1 MEETRELVVTRQ
13 ELTPT
18 VLNMFMELDQAAYKS
33 RRFGVTEGETAIKML
48 FCYENGL
55 PLSAANTGLYVVNG
69 RMEVMGNIVASQL
82 RQHPE
87 YDYQVARLDDKG
99 CTIRIVRHGDP
110 IGEAT
115 FDESHAARAGLLGK
129 DNWKAYPEDMYFNR
143 AMSKA
148 YKRFAPDIFSGPVY
162 VRGEISG
169 DVVDATWTVQE
180 PVAEVK
186 AVTLDEL
193 VEQHGADAVLA
204 ANGGKVPASVE
215 EVQATAE
222 KLKGEGDD

>member
-1 MEETRELVVTRQ
+1 MTESKELVVRQ
-13 ELTPT
+13 ELTPM

-55 PLSAANTGLYVVNG
+55 PLSAANNGLYVVNG
-69 RMEVMGNIVASQL
+69 RMEVMGNVVAAQL
-82 RQHPE
+82 RRHPD
-87 YDYQVARLDDKG
+87 YDYQVAHLDDTG
-99 CTIRIVRHGDP
+99 CTIRILRYGDP

-115 FDESHAARAGLLGK
+115 FDQGHAQRAGLLGK
-129 DNWKAYPEDMYFNR
+129 DNYQNYPEDMYFNR

-162 VRGEISG
+162 VRGEIA
-169 DVVDATWTVQE
+169 DAETWEVVDSTPA
-180 PVAEVK
+180 PK
-186 AVTLDEL
+186 ALTLDDL

-204 ANGGKVPASVE
+204 ANGGRVPASSD
-215 EVQATAE
+215 EVQAVAE
-222 KLKGEGDD
+222 RLKGEDND

>member
-1 MEETRELVVTRQ
+1 MEESKDLVVRQ

-18 VLNMFMELDQAAYKS
+18 VLQMFMELDSAAYKS

-55 PLSAANTGLYVVNG
+55 SLSTANTGLYVVNG
-69 RMEVMGNIVASQL
+69 RMEVMGNVVASQL
-82 RQHPE
+82 RQHPD
-87 YDYQVARLDDKG
+87 YDYQITRLDDQG
-99 CTIRIVRHGDP
+99 CTIRIMRYGDP

-115 FDESHAARAGLLGK
+115 FDQSHARRAGLLGK
-129 DNWKAYPEDMYFNR
+129 DNWQHYPEDMYFNR

-162 VRGEISG
+162 VRGEIDT
-169 DVVDATWTVQE
+169 DVVDTTWTVQE
-180 PVAEVK
+180 PAVK
-186 AVTLDEL
+186 EITLDEL

-204 ANGGKVPASVE
+204 ANDGKVPASVE

-222 KLKGEGDD
+222 KLANG